1 MPLVIALLVLGV
13 VGMVVM
19 GIGMVIGGILMAL
32 AFVAAGLTVPSVL
45 AMTPLRLMGLT
56 DPKWYVLLHAL
67 LGAAVG
73 FSAHLVRPFF
83 RKARRWPFTE
93 AVARLWRRLTGNR
106 WGIAIL
112 ILLLVIVVAN
122 LAVPVMS
129 LLNNLTR

>member
-1 MPLVIALLVLGV
+1 MPALIIAVLVLLVIGAVI
-13 VGMVVM
+13 VG
-19 GIGMVIGGILMAL
+19 ITSAL
-32 AFVAAGLTVPSVL
+32 AFVAAGVTVPSAF
-45 AMTPLRLMGLT
+45 AMTPFRLLGLT
-56 DPKWYVLLHAL
+56 DPKWYVLQHAL

-112 ILLLVIVVAN
+112 VLLLVIVVAN

-129 LLNNLTR
+129 LLSNLTR

>member
-1 MPLVIALLVLGV
+1 MPALIIAVLVLLVIGAVI
-13 VGMVVM
+13 VG
-19 GIGMVIGGILMAL
+19 ITSAL
-32 AFVAAGLTVPSVL
+32 AFVAAGVTVPSAF
-45 AMTPLRLMGLT
+45 AMMPFRLLGLT
-56 DPKWYVLLHAL
+56 DPKWYVLQHAL

-112 ILLLVIVVAN
+112 VLLLVIVVAN

-129 LLNNLTR
+129 LLSNLTR

>member
-1 MPLVIALLVLGV
+1 MPALIIAVLVLLVIGAVI
-13 VGMVVM
+13 VG
-19 GIGMVIGGILMAL
+19 ITSAL
-32 AFVAAGLTVPSVL
+32 AFVAAGVTVPSAF
-45 AMTPLRLMGLT
+45 AMTPFRLLGLT
-56 DPKWYVLLHAL
+56 DPKWDVLLHAL

-112 ILLLVIVVAN
+112 VLLLVIVVAN

-129 LLNNLTR
+129 LLSNLTR